1 MHNYEAII
9 QESPEELQRMSRQH
23 RHSVVGTR
31 LTMLKKLKSGEARS
45 LPHVAQQ
52 LNYSLRQCQRWFKAY
67 QQAGLDVLLS
77 PSRQGKVSVERMNE
91 AAWQALNDALIAGEI
106 ATYPQA
112 RRLLAEHGVNYQ
124 DDSSVLKLFKRHKI
138 KAKTG
143 RPCHEKVDEEMQ
155 TEFKKTS
162 LSG

>member
-1 MHNYEAII
+1 MHNYDAII
-9 QESPEELQRMSRQH
+9 QESPEELKRMSRQH

-31 LTMLKKLKSGEARS
+31 LSMLKRLKSGEARS
-45 LPHVAQQ
+45 SPAVAKQ
-52 LNYSLRQCQRWFKAY
+52 LNYSLRQCQRWFGAY
-67 QQAGLDVLLS
+67 QQGGLSVLLS
-77 PSRQGKVSVERMNE
+77 PSRQGKASVERMSD
-91 AAWQALNDALIAGEI
+91 AAWQALNDALVAGEI

-112 RRLLAEHGVNYQ
+112 RRLLAEHGVSYQ

-143 RPCHEKVDEEMQ
+143 RPRHEKADEEVQ

-162 LSG
+162 PSA